1 MPILPFIYTA
11 RIAEGA
17 IRMMRSTSRSTPRN
31 IAVLLLCP
39 LLLLAAAARGQ
50 SDSPSSQSTAQPG
63 TSDSQSTSGAP
74 AADQSNPLHTAS
86 RTELDVVK
94 VLVAQERAWNAGDID
109 GFVKSYK
116 DSPETIFIGKQ
127 VSKGYQQILD
137 DYRHNFTTRAS
148 MGNLVY
154 SEIEVTELSD
164 TFAICTGRYHL
175 DRPRKEGGPADG
187 LFSLVLEK
195 TGEGWKIVLDHTT

>member
-11 RIAEGA
+11 RIAKGA

-31 IAVLLLCP
+31 IAALLLCP
-39 LLLLAAAARGQ
+39 LLLWPAAVRAQ
-50 SDSPSSQSTAQPG
+50 SDTPAAQSAPSLANPQ
-63 TSDSQSTSGAP
+63 
-74 AADQSNPLHTAS
+74 ADQSNPLHTAS

-109 GFVKSYK
+109 GFVKGYK

-127 VSKGYQQILD
+127 ESKGYQQILD
-137 DYRHNFTTRAS
+137 DYRHNFATRAS

-175 DRPRKEGGPADG
+175 DRTRKEGGPADG

-195 TGEGWKIVLDHTT
+195 TDQGWKIVLDHTT

>member
-1 MPILPFIYTA
+1 
-11 RIAEGA
+11 
-17 IRMMRSTSRSTPRN
+17 MMRSTSRSTPRN
-31 IAVLLLCP
+31 IAALLLCP
-39 LLLLAAAARGQ
+39 LFLLPAAARAQ
-50 SDSPSSQSTAQPG
+50 SDTPAAQP
-63 TSDSQSTSGAP
+63 DSAQTTPPS
-74 AADQSNPLHTAS
+74 ADQSNPLHTAS

-127 VSKGYQQILD
+127 VSKGYQQILE
-137 DYRHNFTTRAS
+137 DYRHNFATRAS

-164 TFAICTGRYHL
+164 TFAVCTGHYHL

-195 TGEGWKIVLDHTT
+195 TDQGWKIVLDHTT